1 MSDDKYLLLINPWIH
16 DFTAYDF
23 WAKPLGLLYVAG
35 LLRKYSDYAIRFID
49 CLDRRHP
56 LLDGP
61 LKTRNDGRGPFP
73 KEEITK
79 PGVLKDIPRKFSR
92 YGVPPHLI
100 KHQLEHSPVPEAVLI
115 TGIMTYWYPGILEVM
130 GLVRE
135 VFGNVPIMLGGVYPT
150 LCPEHSRS
158 LGADAV
164 VEGSSADEIFRVL
177 GQVLGSG
184 MSDGQR
190 NHALDEWP
198 SPAFDLLS
206 SPDSLPVLTSR
217 GCPFHC
223 PYCAG
228 PLLNPHFERRDPDSV
243 VQEIAAAVRDLKVPH
258 IAFYDDALLL
268 GKRLHLFPI
277 LRRLAGLRLPA
288 AFHTPNGLHIRE
300 IDRETA
306 ELFRSADF
314 RSLYLSQESFD
325 RAVMDDSSK
334 VGEEDLSRALNFL
347 EDAGYRR
354 GDINVYLMAGLPG
367 QSPEGIMESIRR
379 VQALGARPRLSY
391 FSPVPGTETWRR
403 LVREK
408 RIGEGDDPLLHNKLA
423 FAYISGE
430 MSPED
435 FRRIRSV
442 LEKRAN

>member
-1 MSDDKYLLLINPWIH
+1 MSADKNLLLINPWIH

-23 WAKPLGLLYVAG
+23 WTKPLGLLYVAG
-35 LLRKYSDYAIRFID
+35 LLRKCTEYKIRFID

-56 LLDGP
+56 LLDRA
-61 LKTRNDGRGPFP
+61 LKIRNDGRGPYP
-73 KEEITK
+73 KQEIPK
-79 PGVLKDIPRKFSR
+79 PAVLKEIPRKFSR

-100 KHQLEHSPVPEAVLI
+100 RHQLEHSPIPDAVLI
-115 TGIMTYWYPGILEVM
+115 TGIMTYWYTGIQEAM

-135 VFGNVPIMLGGVYPT
+135 VFGNIPVILGGVYPT
-150 LCPEHSRS
+150 LCPEHARS

-164 VEGSSADEIFRVL
+164 VEGSAADEILRVL
-177 GQVLGSG
+177 GSVLGTG
-184 MSDGQR
+184 FSDVPH
-190 NHALDEWP
+190 NHGLDDWP
-198 SPAFDLLS
+198 GPAYDLLP

-228 PLLNPHFERRDPDSV
+228 PLLNTRFERRDPDSV
-243 VQEIAAAVRDLKVPH
+243 VEEIAAAVRDLRVPH

-277 LRRLAGLRLPA
+277 LRRLTELCLPV

-306 ELFRSADF
+306 VLFRRSNV

-325 RAVMDDSSK
+325 PVVMDDSSK
-334 VGEEDLSRALNFL
+334 VGGEDLSRALVCL
-347 EDAGYRR
+347 EEAGYRR
-354 GDINVYLMAGLPG
+354 ADVNVYLLVGLPG
-367 QSPEGIMESIRR
+367 QAPEGIVESIRR
-379 VQALGARPRLSY
+379 VKALGARPRLSY

-403 LVREK
+403 LVRER

-430 MSPED
+430 MSSED
-435 FRRIRSV
+435 FRRIRTV
-442 LEKRAN
+442 LDERTS